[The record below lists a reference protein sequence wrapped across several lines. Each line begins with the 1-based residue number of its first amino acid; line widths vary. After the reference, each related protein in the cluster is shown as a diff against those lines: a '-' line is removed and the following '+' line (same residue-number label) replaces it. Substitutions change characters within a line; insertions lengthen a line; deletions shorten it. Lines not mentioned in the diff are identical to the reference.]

1 MGQVKERFGN
11 LSLRKTLVLYVVF
24 FTFAALLLCGA
35 TAFLCEKAV
44 RKIYAAYPPVGE
56 RYYLTNEQG
65 ERLGEGTYISKTPTS
80 LSDTDTRLLGLLDLL
95 PMIMAPVYSALCIL
109 AAVFLFYRNRL
120 KAPLDILKRASEKI
134 SQNDLDFTVFYDRK
148 DEMGELCASF
158 EAMRFTLAG
167 SFSELWRSMEERKRL
182 NAAFAH
188 DLRTPLTVL
197 KGYAEILNDSRDV
210 QVRETAATM
219 DRHLSRMESYVESM
233 SRLQRLEDIRPERK
247 DIPLQPFVASL
258 YESADMLCRQNGKQ
272 AVLTNHTVSR
282 QALLDTE
289 FVLQVSNNLI
299 SNAVRYAKSRVELS
313 AEEKKDGILLT
324 VSDDGPGFERKML
337 GRATSPYA
345 TGESSFSGHFGL
357 GLTICKMLCEHH
369 GGWIEVENTSCGAR
383 VRAFFGGSV

>member
-1 MGQVKERFGN
+1 MKVSFGN
-11 LSLRKTLVLYVVF
+11 LSLRKALVLYVAF
-24 FTFAALLLCGA
+24 FTLAALMLCGA
-35 TAFLCEKAV
+35 TAFLYEKAV

-56 RYYLTNEQG
+56 KYYLTNEQG
-65 ERLGEGTYISKTPTS
+65 ERLGEGTYISKTPTP

-109 AAVFLFYRNRL
+109 AAVFEFYRNRL

-134 SQNDLDFTVFYDRK
+134 SQNDLDFAVIYDRE

-158 EAMRFTLAG
+158 EAMRFALAG

-233 SRLQRLEDIRPERK
+233 SRLQRLEDMRPERK
-247 DIPLQPFVASL
+247 EIPLQPFVASL
-258 YESADMLCRQNGKQ
+258 YESAQMLCRQNRKQ
-272 AVLTNHTVSR
+272 ASLTNHTVSR
-282 QALLDTE
+282 QVLLDTE
-289 FVLQVSNNLI
+289 FVLQVSSNLI
-299 SNAVRYAKSRVELS
+299 SNAVRYAESRVELS
-313 AEEKKDGILLT
+313 VEEKKDGILLT
-324 VSDDGPGFERKML
+324 VSDDGPGFEREML
-337 GRATSPYA
+337 DRATSPYA
-345 TGESSFSGHFGL
+345 TGESGFSGHFGL
-357 GLTICKMLCEHH
+357 GLTICKVLCEHH
-369 GGWIEVENTSCGAR
+369 GGWIKVENASRGAR
-383 VRAFFGGSV
+383 ARAFFGGFV

>member
-1 MGQVKERFGN
+1 MGQMKECFGN

-24 FTFAALLLCGA
+24 FTLAALLLCGA

-95 PMIMAPVYSALCIL
+95 PTIMAPVYSALCIL

-158 EAMRFTLAG
+158 EAMRLVLAG
-167 SFSELWRSMEERKRL
+167 SFSEMWRSMEERKHL

-188 DLRTPLTVL
+188 DLRTPLMC
-197 KGYAEILNDSRDV
+197 SR
-210 QVRETAATM
+210 AM
-219 DRHLSRMESYVESM
+219 
-233 SRLQRLEDIRPERK
+233 P
-247 DIPLQPFVASL
+247 
-258 YESADMLCRQNGKQ
+258 
-272 AVLTNHTVSR
+272 
-282 QALLDTE
+282 
-289 FVLQVSNNLI
+289 
-299 SNAVRYAKSRVELS
+299 KS
-313 AEEKKDGILLT
+313 
-324 VSDDGPGFERKML
+324 
-337 GRATSPYA
+337 
-345 TGESSFSGHFGL
+345 
-357 GLTICKMLCEHH
+357 
-369 GGWIEVENTSCGAR
+369 
-383 VRAFFGGSV
+383 